1 MRVSREFKV
10 GLLVVLGLLLMFI
23 LVNTLKGESLFESD
37 REFYAVFENSSG
49 LESSNAVQVNG
60 VKIGQVIN
68 VGLHPDKPDSVL
80 VKFSVQNDEI
90 QIPKGSVVWLI
101 SSDILGTK
109 ALDLKI
115 NSKSSTDLAY
125 HDNGDTIFGKTEM
138 GLQDQI
144 NEQILPLKKK
154 TEDLIQSVEGIIVSV
169 NAFWDT
175 TAAYQVD
182 EALYEV
188 RDAIGTFGELANSL
202 SILVSKETEMVDKIL
217 TDVHEITDNL
227 ASKSEQVSQTLDNIQ
242 AITDTIA
249 DSNIKG
255 AIAEATN
262 TLTEFS
268 EVMEKVNDGQGTLGA
283 LLHTDSLHNEIV
295 RTVQSI
301 QSLADD
307 LEENPNKYVHF
318 SLLGRKNRKVNGVQL
333 TPEERKKLDEV
344 LKE

>member
-1 MRVSREFKV
+1 M
-10 GLLVVLGLLLMFI
+10 LGLLLVFI

-37 REFYAVFENSSG
+37 REFYAVFGNSSG

-60 VKIGQVIN
+60 VKIGQVLS
-68 VGLHPDKPDSVL
+68 VGLHPTKPDSVL

-90 QIPKGSVVWLI
+90 QIPKGSSVWLI

-109 ALDLKI
+109 ALDLRI
-115 NSKSSTDLAY
+115 NSEPSTNLAY
-125 HDNGDTIFGKTEM
+125 YEHGDTIFGKTEM
-138 GLQDQI
+138 GLQEQI
-144 NEQILPLKKK
+144 NEEILPLKKK

-169 NAFWDT
+169 NSFWDT
-175 TAAYQVD
+175 TAAYQID
-182 EALYEV
+182 EGLYEV

-202 SILVSKETEMVDKIL
+202 SILISKETEMVDKIL

-227 ASKSEQVSQTLDNIQ
+227 ASKSEQVSTTLDNIQ

-255 AIAEATN
+255 AITEMEN
-262 TLTEFS
+262 TLSEFS
-268 EVMEKVNDGQGTLGA
+268 DVMEKVNNGEGTLGA

-295 RTVQSI
+295 RTVQSL
-301 QSLADD
+301 QSLAED
-307 LEENPNKYVHF
+307 LEANPNKYVHF

-333 TPEERKKLDEV
+333 TPEEEKKLKDEME
-344 LKE
+344 KW